1 MKDIILPE
9 ELCLYAIELM
19 ININK
24 ETEINKKSFKNMN
37 FYKKQLNELLK
48 KEYPNL
54 DLNQKNIE
62 FSYNEISEQVSFNV
76 I

>member
-1 MKDIILPE
+1 MKEIELPE
-9 ELCLYAIELM
+9 ELCEYAIELLK
-19 ININK
+19 NINK
-24 ETEINKKSFKNMN
+24 ETEINKKSFKNIN

-54 DLNQKNIE
+54 DLHQNFIFN
-62 FSYNEISEQVSFNV
+62 YTEISNQVSFNV